1 MTTNKETLDEMPRFA
16 RRKPK
21 PKLEDDSYEHWFGDF
36 REKVWVRRSLV
47 SGDKDGLDRM
57 TLANISVYG
66 REGNRSQPFHD
77 AAQKG
82 YKAYQEKGLVRKDAL
97 WEFAKDW
104 LLTGDVD
111 DASLEGTKMKVT
123 QEMLEKLIQE
133 EIEEAFLD
141 RFKFK
146 KKDNDIKPHS
156 ELGLGDEAL
165 DLNKA
170 FEKIADLES
179 KIDMLL
185 SQHAE
190 GGVGVDEST
199 EAAPEE
205 ETDAEAFIKKTMGL
219 GADDNETVKLVL
231 KNLKRITGG

>member
-1 MTTNKETLDEMPRFA
+1 MTTNRKTLDEMPRFA

-36 REKVWVRRSLV
+36 REKVWARRSLV
-47 SGDKDGLDRM
+47 RGNKDGLDRM

-123 QEMLEKLIQE
+123 QERLEQLIQE
-133 EIEEAFLD
+133 EIEESIFDIL
-141 RFKFK
+141 K
-146 KKDNDIKPHS
+146 KKDKSIATAAIGKDIASHK
-156 ELGLGDEAL
+156 ELGLDVEEMNL
-165 DLNKA
+165 DKA
-170 FEKIADLES
+170 FEKIADLEA
-179 KIDMLL
+179 KIDALL
-185 SQHAE
+185 SQHDE
-190 GGVGVDEST
+190 G
-199 EAAPEE
+199 
-205 ETDAEAFIKKTMGL
+205 
-219 GADDNETVKLVL
+219 
-231 KNLKRITGG
+231 